1 MKTFAEVF
9 AARGLDDWD
18 VQQAIKRLQ
27 AQLKRNLTRQDPRY
41 FPNPADFADWQKR
54 GLTGPALTAA
64 YVAQWEST
72 HNLRPSPPAAV
83 AVPPAPTIEAA
94 PQVAAASPPPA
105 PVVDLQRPARTPR
118 AAQSPR
124 RRNPLDALLGAVHDA
139 HLAAR
144 EGARRA
150 RHHIAT
156 A

>member
-64 YVAQWEST
+64 YVKQWEST
-72 HNLRPSPPAAV
+72 HNLRASPPAPLA
-83 AVPPAPTIEAA
+83 APPAQTLEAA
-94 PQVAAASPPPA
+94 PQVAAPA
-105 PVVDLQRPARTPR
+105 PIAKPPR
-118 AAQSPR
+118 APRTAQSPR

>member
-1 MKTFAEVF
+1 MKTFAEAY

-27 AQLKRNLTRQDPRY
+27 AQIKRNLTRQDPRY

-72 HNLRPSPPAAV
+72 HSLRPSPPAVV

-94 PQVAAASPPPA
+94 PQVAAPA
-105 PVVDLQRPARTPR
+105 PIARPQRTPR
-118 AAQSPR
+118 TAQSP

-139 HLAAR
+139 HLASR
-144 EGARRA
+144 EALRRT

>member
-27 AQLKRNLTRQDPRY
+27 QALKRNLTRPDLRSY
-41 FPNPADFADWQKR
+41 PNGADLAAWSKA
-54 GLTGPALTAA
+54 GLAGPALTAA
-64 YVAQWEST
+64 YVAQFEST
-72 HNLRPSPPAAV
+72 NSLHHVRLAV
-83 AVPPAPTIEAA
+83 SPAPTIEAA
-94 PQVAAASPPPA
+94 PQVATVAPPPA
-105 PVVDLQRPARTPR
+105 PAVDLQRPARTPR
-118 AAQSPR
+118 TAQSPR
-124 RRNPLDALLGAVHDA
+124 RRTPLDALLGAVHDA

-144 EGARRA
+144 EAARRA